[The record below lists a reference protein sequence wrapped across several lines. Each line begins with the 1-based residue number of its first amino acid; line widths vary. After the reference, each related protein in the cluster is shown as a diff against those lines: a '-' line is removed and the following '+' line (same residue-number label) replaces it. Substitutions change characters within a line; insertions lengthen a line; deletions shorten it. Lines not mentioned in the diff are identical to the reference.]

1 MIMAPMFQVW
11 RDGAFKGNHRRF
23 HRSIVRRMP
32 PYQTP
37 NYFRAG
43 KVDSE
48 FEAQTPF
55 KV

>member
-1 MIMAPMFQVW
+1 MLQVW
-11 RDGAFKGNHRRF
+11 RDGALKGKHRRF

-37 NYFRAG
+37 NYLRAG
-43 KVDSE
+43 KVDPE

-55 KV
+55 TV